1 VRLTPI
7 RERVAAISAA
17 IRERAT
23 VINAG
28 IGQGREW
35 IIAKVRREFE
45 WIKPASLAFRAR
57 DAQIRAGG
65 GTRLVAGLLWVWS
78 RLRHVLWSSRFAF
91 IPQLILGVILVHITP
106 CQIVLSEKTRL
117 SVYPLQ
123 APDEAEEF
131 LRTLWQVEAS
141 VLALSIAVIIF
152 AFQAISSPESGLEL
166 YEFAEDTH
174 LFPIFYLGIVG
185 LILDGYVLLGFGSGA
200 PGGGAALVATC
211 VSGLAFPL
219 LAWVFAGTIGVLAPE
234 QLQRRRIK
242 RFRRAA
248 RSTVEQEVFERI
260 ALNLLEQKCEQMAI
274 DFQPLY
280 AGSPTP
286 GSHEVT
292 APTGGS
298 VRDINLRRLRFL
310 AYLVRRGGQARVSLQ
325 MRVGSRVFEGRTVIV
340 LPPHAGKLARRLAPW
355 VFRIRKERS

>member
-23 VINAG
+23 AINAG

-35 IIAKVRREFE
+35 IIAKVRRGFE

-106 CQIVLSEKTRL
+106 SQIVLSEKTRL

-219 LAWVFAGTIGVLAPE
+219 LAWVFAGTIGALAPE

-248 RSTVEQEVFERI
+248 RSAVEQEVFERI